1 MVGHNDHYV
10 SNIFVF
16 CPCGVIVACSVNHLA
31 CMHDSQG
38 GVYAK
43 LEVAYDA
50 SVDKGVVD
58 SAFARGR
65 YEFLIKSCQTNPTN
79 SPR

>member
-1 MVGHNDHYV
+1 
-10 SNIFVF
+10 
-16 CPCGVIVACSVNHLA
+16 
-31 CMHDSQG
+31 MHDSQG